1 MNEIIT
7 VGLVTILAV
16 ISPGAD
22 FALVTRNSYLYGR
35 NLGLYTAC
43 GIACGVWVHISY
55 SLIGLTFLQQY
66 LPSLIHLI
74 QYLGA
79 SYLIYIGYKTF
90 TQSPVN
96 LDVKSLDITD
106 WQAFKQ
112 GFLTNSLNPKTTLFV
127 ISIFVQ
133 IMTSENNSVKLFA
146 YSIFMSG
153 THLLWF
159 GLIALFCS
167 APKIRNK
174 ILAKQ
179 IHINRIIGIVL
190 GALGLSLLLTTF

>member
-1 MNEIIT
+1 MNEIIM
-7 VGLVTILAV
+7 VSLVTVLAV

-35 NLGLYTAC
+35 NLGLYTAY

-90 TQSPVN
+90 AQPPVN
-96 LDVKSLDITD
+96 LDVKSLETTH

-112 GFLTNSLNPKTTLFV
+112 GFFTNSLNPKTTLFV
-127 ISIFVQ
+127 MSIFVQ
-133 IMTSENNSVKLFA
+133 IMTPENNSVKLFA
-146 YSIFMSG
+146 YSVFMSG

-159 GLIALFCS
+159 ALIALFCS
-167 APKIRNK
+167 TPMIRNK

-179 IHINRIIGIVL
+179 IRINQSIGVVL
-190 GALGLSLLLTTF
+190 AGLGLSLLFTTF

>member
-1 MNEIIT
+1 M
-7 VGLVTILAV
+7 VGLVTVLAV

-35 NLGLYTAC
+35 NLGLYTAY

-90 TQSPVN
+90 TQPPVN
-96 LDVKSLDITD
+96 LDVKSLETTH

-112 GFLTNSLNPKTTLFV
+112 GFFTNSLNPKTTLFV
-127 ISIFVQ
+127 MSIFVQ
-133 IMTSENNSVKLFA
+133 IMAPENNSVKLFV
-146 YSIFMSG
+146 YSVFMSG

-159 GLIALFCS
+159 ALIALFCS
-167 APKIRNK
+167 TPMIRNK

-179 IHINRIIGIVL
+179 IRINQSIGVVL
-190 GALGLSLLLTTF
+190 AGLGLSLLFTTF